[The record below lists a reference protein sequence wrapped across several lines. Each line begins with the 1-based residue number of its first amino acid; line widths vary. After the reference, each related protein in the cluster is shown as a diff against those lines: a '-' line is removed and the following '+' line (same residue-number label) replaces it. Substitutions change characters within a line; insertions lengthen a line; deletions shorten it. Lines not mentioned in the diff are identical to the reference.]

1 MPFLNPVPEDQLR
14 DALRAYRVEPGRFEA
29 AVRERLETVDRRRQ
43 DDPLACFSP
52 FLRGVAALLPLPFF
66 TGCRASEAAAKTV
79 PVAGGVKLFGYLA
92 FPAISLFVLL
102 GASIFSVAK
111 IHGIQRKNHPGLDD
125 AHAES
130 DAVLLWWKR
139 HQWPAYLVFAA
150 TIALVWIGA
159 TWLLFLFYIISFG
172 VLLYVLSS
180 FARFGL
186 GNRLLIGQS
195 CMAGLMLLGQL
206 TASFS
211 AGDNDIHFLDQKV
224 IAVVFFGGAMLVL
237 ACYARDLNGL
247 AGRRVSPVVRWPS
260 AALLALL
267 LISLS
272 AWFLNPLLR
281 PATPAR
287 IKAFVESFHEA
298 PYSTSSWRS
307 WEIVARWAIESKLDP
322 DLSGARR
329 LLAREIAGEQN
340 PFILGNAFRVGLIRA
355 DQIRLLRDYESRRH
369 SLFDDPHQIQVKQ
382 PILSL
387 SQEDWVIRASI
398 LLGNL
403 TAQDRDYL
411 EKRLLTTLDGLMA
424 KGPYDVIAETLLVTR
439 LLEAIDRPA
448 DPARYRDR
456 VHKWLRKFHSR
467 SGGGFQLAGGFKT
480 YLKAPVGSVETTASA
495 VELMEVYGVPD
506 GLDLNWVRSFLK
518 PMAFIRQSDEK
529 WITAVS
535 LDRLNRLPG
544 ARRPTWPEILYHE
557 RSLIAAMV
565 LVGLCLY
572 ATLSSPNRRPSTEEI
587 RAA

>member
-1 MPFLNPVPEDQLR
+1 MPLNPVPEDQLR
-14 DALRAYRVEPGRFEA
+14 DALRAYRAEPGRFEA
-29 AVRERLETVDRRRQ
+29 AVRERLETADRRGR
-43 DDPLACFSP
+43 DDPLANLSP
-52 FLRGVAALLPLPFF
+52 FLRGAAALLPLPFF

-79 PVAGGVKLFGYLA
+79 PAAGGVKLLGYLA

-102 GASIFSVAK
+102 GATIVGIAK
-111 IHGIQRKNHPGLDD
+111 IHGIQRNNHPGLDD
-125 AHAES
+125 AQAET
-130 DAVLLWWKR
+130 DAVLLWWRR
-139 HQWPAYLVFAA
+139 HKWPAYLVFAG
-150 TIALVWIGA
+150 TLALMWIGA
-159 TWLLFLFYIISFG
+159 TWLLFLFYIISLG

-180 FARFGL
+180 FARLGL

-195 CMAGLMLLGQL
+195 CMLGLMFLGQL
-206 TASFS
+206 TGSFS

-224 IAVVFFGGAMLVL
+224 IAVVFFAGAMLVF
-237 ACYARDLNGL
+237 ACYARDPNGF
-247 AGRRVSPVVRWPS
+247 AGRRVSPVVRWS
-260 AALLALL
+260 WAALMAVLL
-267 LISLS
+267 VPLS
-272 AWFLNPLLR
+272 AWFLNPILR

-287 IKAFVESFHEA
+287 INAFVESFHEA
-298 PYSTSSWRS
+298 PNSTSSWRS
-307 WEIVARWAIESKLDP
+307 WEVVARWAIESKLDP

-369 SLFDDPHQIQVKQ
+369 SLFDDPYQIKVKQ
-382 PILSL
+382 PISSL
-387 SQEDWVIRASI
+387 SQEDWIIRASI

-403 TAQDRDYL
+403 TSQNRDYL
-411 EKRLLTTLDGLMA
+411 EKRLLATLDGLA
-424 KGPYDVIAETLLVTR
+424 ESPYDVIAEALLVTR
-439 LLEAIDRPA
+439 LLEVIDRPA

-456 VHKWLRKFHSR
+456 VHDWLWKFHSQ
-467 SGGGFQLAGGFKT
+467 SGGGFQLAGGFKP
-480 YLKAPVGSVETTASA
+480 YLKVPVGSVETTASA

-518 PMAFIRQSDEK
+518 PMATIRQSEEK
-529 WITAVS
+529 WIAAVS
-535 LDRLNRLPG
+535 LDRLDRLPG
-544 ARRPTWPEILYHE
+544 ARRPTWPEFLYHE